1 MTPAG
6 RAIVTLCVASAA
18 IVIAASS
25 TPFAQQASSRDG
37 GCRPGFAV
45 SHVCA
50 DIPKSVPSGHVI
62 LTLPF
67 RSCGG
72 MPAPTF
78 AVRPR
83 SLHVTSRGVL
93 MTSRP
98 LTLAAGSELHVA
110 VRARGIHGGKT
121 WRSAARV
128 LVRCHAQDGA
138 VSSRC
143 PSRVRREWT
152 VPKPYVNENDPG
164 PYPAFV
170 TMYTSDKMKAHMYK
184 LTGPGADEDPVGLFY
199 LDDHGRIYVKEAVD
213 RETLKV
219 YQMFVHAY
227 DEQGHEVENP
237 ATMTVLVT
245 DVNDETPQFVEKNFT
260 GTVLENQ
267 PAGTTV
273 INIEATDGDDPA
285 TDHVIIMYTIISQKP
300 PLPKAFTIDRS
311 SGTIT
316 TLIKLDREAVSQFL
330 LEVNASD
337 CNGSPIGLS
346 NTTTVTI
353 IVGDTNDSPPEFT
366 SPKYEGT
373 VRENELVTQ
382 AVLLDIRDADAPGLP
397 AWRAVYTV
405 TSGNEE
411 GHFAIATDAK
421 TNQGVLSVVK
431 PLNFEAITTAD
442 KTVPLVVTVANEE
455 KLLPGAVA
463 SLSSSA
469 TVLVRVTDVN
479 EDAAFIPSVRMVECV
494 EGSPLGSP
502 LGVFS
507 AQDPDTGTTHNFTYK
522 IVSDKAG
529 WLAID
534 PSTGA
539 LSLAGDVDYEDP
551 EYIRNGK
558 YNVTVIAI
566 DAGRPDFTCTGTVVL
581 NIVDVN
587 DHAPKLAG
595 PLFATGASTPHL
607 CLARPSEGLPLM
619 ATDDDSPAHGAPFYF
634 QLVNKPPGTDELW
647 EVVTLNA
654 TNARLQ
660 ARVTPSGKG
669 PLPGVHQLS
678 VLLRDREGLGE
689 ARQITVRACHC
700 LGLLKGS
707 GCVTPAGSVGLG
719 FDGLAAIVFPILTL
733 LLFGVLYCCFCR
745 QPRPAL
751 KVPDVW
757 AESLVQ
763 YNQEGGGENATTLS
777 SLVNNL
783 DRDAT
788 FSKHGGLSS
797 P

>member
-1 MTPAG
+1 MTPEG
-6 RAIVTLCVASAA
+6 RAIVALCVASAA
-18 IVIAASS
+18 IGIAASS
-25 TPFAQQASSRDG
+25 TPLAQASSGDG
-37 GCRPGFAV
+37 GCRPGFAMG
-45 SHVCA
+45 HVCA
-50 DIPKSVPSGHVI
+50 DIPERVPPGHAI

-83 SLHVTSRGVL
+83 SLRVTSRGVL
-93 MTSRP
+93 VTSRP

-110 VRARGIHGGKT
+110 VRARGIRGGRT
-121 WRSAARV
+121 RRSEAQI
-128 LVRCHAQDGA
+128 LVRRHAQDGA
-138 VSSRC
+138 SSSRC

-152 VPKPYVNENDPG
+152 APNPHIDENDPG
-164 PYPAFV
+164 PYPVLV
-170 TMYTSDKMKAHMYK
+170 TVYTSDKQKAHKYM

-199 LDDHGRIYVKEAVD
+199 LDGHGRIYLKEAVD
-213 RETLKV
+213 RETLNV

-227 DEQGHEVENP
+227 DEQGQEVENP
-237 ATMTVLVT
+237 AKITVMVT

-273 INIEATDGDDPA
+273 MKIEATDGDDPA
-285 TDHVIIMYTIISQKP
+285 TDHVIIIYTIISQKP
-300 PLPKAFTIDRS
+300 PVPKAFTIDRS
-311 SGTIT
+311 SGSIT

-330 LEVNASD
+330 LEVNARD
-337 CNGSPIGLS
+337 CNGSPKGLS
-346 NTTTVTI
+346 TTTTVTI

-373 VRENELVTQ
+373 VRENELVAR
-382 AVLLDIRDADAPGLP
+382 AVVLDVRDADAPGLP

-405 TSGNEE
+405 TRGNEA

-431 PLNFEAITTAD
+431 PLNFEAITPAD
-442 KTVPLVVTVANEE
+442 KTVPLVVTVASEE
-455 KLLPGAVA
+455 PLQPGVVA
-463 SLSSSA
+463 SSSSTA
-469 TVLVRVTDVN
+469 TVLVHVTDVN
-479 EDAAFIPSVRMVECV
+479 EDAAFVPPVRVVQCD
-494 EGSPLGSP
+494 EGAPLGSP

-507 AQDPDTGTTHNFTYK
+507 VQDPDTGTPHNFIYK

-529 WLAID
+529 WLEID
-534 PSTGA
+534 PRTGA
-539 LSLAGDVDYEDP
+539 LSLAGNVDYEDP
-551 EYIRNGK
+551 EYNRNGQ

-566 DAGRPDFTCTGTVVL
+566 DPGHPDFTCTGTVVL

-607 CLARPSEGLPLM
+607 CLASPSEGLPLM
-619 ATDDDSPAHGAPFYF
+619 AIDADSPAHGPPFIF
-634 QLVNKPPGTDELW
+634 QLVNKPPGIDELW

-660 ARVTPSGKG
+660 ARGTPSGRA

-678 VLLRDREGLGE
+678 VLVTDRDGLGE
-689 ARQITVRACHC
+689 ATQITVRACHC

-719 FDGLAAIVFPILTL
+719 FDGAAAIVFPILTL
-733 LLFGVLYCCFCR
+733 LLLGVLYCCFCR

-751 KVPDVW
+751 KIPDVW
-757 AESLVQ
+757 AESLGQ
-763 YNQEGGGENATTLS
+763 YNQEGGGQEATTLS
-777 SLVNNL
+777 SLVNNP
-783 DRDAT
+783 DRDAPFT
-788 FSKHGGLSS
+788 KHGGLSS